1 MDISLIV
8 PTGVWGETYT
18 NENKLST
25 PDKYRI
31 IYNSTEFYFNRG
43 IYEPLDIK
51 EFFRTMDTLQQ
62 LVEFSD
68 NEYCNDNFCKCT
80 NVGYSYNPK
89 TLTFYNNKNGLELY
103 NNVIHGFEIID
114 YRIEIILKQ
123 FGQVYQTIDVGYDGM
138 IGKSYSLL
146 YRCYTF
152 NINAETV
159 NVEDITLKNMRD
171 FIESIDFLID
181 NTNFDKIYDTRTLSL
196 KNGIFS
202 CKGII
207 IKPYIKNICID

>member
-1 MDISLIV
+1 MNNGKLNDELIDI
-8 PTGVWGETYT
+8 
-18 NENKLST
+18 N
-25 PDKYRI
+25 
-31 IYNSTEFYFNRG
+31 
-43 IYEPLDIK
+43 
-51 EFFRTMDTLQQ
+51 EFFKTIDTLQQ
-62 LVEFSD
+62 LVPFSD
-68 NEYCNDNFCKCT
+68 NEYCNDSFCKCS

-123 FGQVYQTIDVGYDGM
+123 FGQVYQTIDIGYDGM
-138 IGKSYSLL
+138 IGKAYSLL

-159 NVEDITLKNMRD
+159 NIEDITLKNMRD

-196 KNGIFS
+196 KNGLFS

-207 IKPYIKNICID
+207 IKPYIKNICIE